1 VEAVEAVVERQ
12 QLEPAPGRLPALAQR
27 PVPHSAQPNS
37 QS

>member
-1 VEAVEAVVERQ
+1 VEAAVVVVERQ

-27 PVPHSAQPNS
+27 PVPHSAQSNS